1 VEGQGLGVEHE
12 APVGDLLGLVAVE
25 GVACDGVAEVVEV
38 DADLVSPARA
48 GTDLKQCGGFETVL
62 HAKFGDAGLAA
73 FGIDGNPAGTELP
86 QGRIDGSFVV
96 GDDPVSQDQILLANR
111 ATLELPQDQI
121 LLANRATLEL
131 PVKPAMGFGVPG
143 ENDHTAGFFVQPV
156 HDVESF
162 APFGREDLE
171 ERSVAPEPFRNRRQ
185 PLRLVDREQVIIFEQ
200 NGNHRQKPTSNC
212 PREPN
217 RGLIIVLGLKL

>member
-73 FGIDGNPAGTELP
+73 FGIDGIRT
-86 QGRIDGSFVV
+86 RYC
-96 GDDPVSQDQILLANR
+96 
-111 ATLELPQDQI
+111 
-121 LLANRATLEL
+121 
-131 PVKPAMGFGVPG
+131 
-143 ENDHTAGFFVQPV
+143 
-156 HDVESF
+156 
-162 APFGREDLE
+162 
-171 ERSVAPEPFRNRRQ
+171 
-185 PLRLVDREQVIIFEQ
+185 LRTVRL
-200 NGNHRQKPTSNC
+200 SNC
-212 PREPN
+212 RLSRRWVSAFLAKTITP
-217 RGLIIVLGLKL
+217 LVSLSSLCTM